1 MQPGTYP
8 SPTTTH
14 LMACIA
20 LRAWEA
26 APVTAQGTERFRGL
40 QGFGEPG
47 KAPRQRSSSSRTG
60 DRRKRKGNLPKLLPQ
75 QPFAEGGACGLVGL
89 GAPQVLGWDASR
101 GPGDPLCWGLPACP
115 WGRAT
120 VVLQRL
126 KASRNSVHLNSKC
139 QAFNECLLYASHS
152 VRCWRVQGAKGTA
165 DPWGRCHLTHVSIRQ
180 GRK

>member
-1 MQPGTYP
+1 M
-8 SPTTTH
+8 
-14 LMACIA
+14 
-20 LRAWEA
+20 
-26 APVTAQGTERFRGL
+26 TAQGTERFRGL

-60 DRRKRKGNLPKLLPQ
+60 GRRKRKGNLPKLLPQ

-126 KASRNSVHLNSKC
+126 KLPEIQFILILSVKHLMSAC
-139 QAFNECLLYASHS
+139 CMPAIVSDAGES
-152 VRCWRVQGAKGTA
+152 RVQKVQLIPGEDAT
-165 DPWGRCHLTHVSIRQ
+165 
-180 GRK
+180 